1 MPRMSRRSK
10 HKLERR
16 RKTRRQLGGAGGSG
30 SDWSVQ
36 AIDSVSA
43 WIQAVN
49 KTPAFISDETNDVK
63 YKKNLDGVNEALR
76 LGSYKLNELHDDRLK
91 LPPRKRDAYGFFEKE
106 YAFELNGMGDFRDEA
121 SALRDFF
128 SNVIEQEDQLTAAEF
143 MKHMRFLKSDANP
156 DMAVSQQIHFA
167 EQVESELQRLGRTI
181 EVDPDQVLINE
192 QYYPLYILT
201 LFANTEAGNDR
212 PLLLTEEGLEKQLSE
227 GPIPDPQGGQVI

>member
-1 MPRMSRRSK
+1 MPRTTRRSK

-16 RKTRRQLGGAGGSG
+16 RKTRRQQGGGGDGVDGVS
-30 SDWSVQ
+30 

-49 KTPAFISDETNDVK
+49 KTPAFISDETKNVK
-63 YKKNLDGVNEALR
+63 YKKDLEGVNEALR
-76 LGSYKLNELHDDRLK
+76 LGTYKLNELHDDRLK

-143 MKHMRFLKSDANP
+143 MKHMSFLKNDPNP
-156 DMAVSQQIHFA
+156 DIAVSQQIYFA
-167 EQVESELQRLGRTI
+167 EQVETELQKLGRNI
-181 EVDPDQVLINE
+181 EVDPERVLIEE

-212 PLLLTEEGLEKQLSE
+212 PLLLTEEGFEKQLSE
-227 GPIPDPQGGQVI
+227 GPIPDPQAGQAI